1 MTFTQEM
8 ITIGT
13 VVLGTVIT
21 RFLPF
26 IIFSADKPTPSY
38 IQFLGNALPPA
49 VFGLL
54 VIYSLRDISFLSGS
68 HGIPELISI
77 GLIIIVHYWKKNM
90 FLSIASGT
98 ICYMLIIQFI
108 SF

>member
-8 ITIGT
+8 IIIGS
-13 VVLGTVIT
+13 VVLGTMIT

-26 IIFSADKPTPSY
+26 IIFSADKPTPAY
-38 IQFLGNALPPA
+38 IQFLGHALPLA

-54 VIYSLRDISFLSGS
+54 VIYSLRNVSFLSGS

-77 GLIIIVHYWKKNM
+77 SLIIIIHYWKKNM

-98 ICYMLIIQFI
+98 ISYMLIIQFV

>member
-1 MTFTQEM
+1 VTFTQEM

-26 IIFSADKPTPSY
+26 IIFSADKPTPPY

>member
-54 VIYSLRDISFLSGS
+54 VIYSLRDISFSSGS

>member
-1 MTFTQEM
+1 M

-54 VIYSLRDISFLSGS
+54 VIYSLRDISFSSGS